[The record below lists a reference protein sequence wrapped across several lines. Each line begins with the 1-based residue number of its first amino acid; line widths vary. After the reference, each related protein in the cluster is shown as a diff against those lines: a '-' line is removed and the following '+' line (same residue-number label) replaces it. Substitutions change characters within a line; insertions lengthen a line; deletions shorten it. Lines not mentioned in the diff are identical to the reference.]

1 MNFKDHKATDIDG
14 NEFIF
19 TVEMQ
24 RKLHNAGLPVEP
36 ASIVDYK
43 ANFKPPSAPNPKERR
58 ERKEKP
64 RAPRAPAFEVPDE
77 VEVDSVT
84 GKFIGYLEEYNSHK
98 GFGFIL
104 AGGDKVFFHK
114 SKMLD
119 DLTGASAGQKLLYEV
134 REYKGKEE
142 AFNVEEYEDEIE

>member
-1 MNFKDHKATDIDG
+1 MNFKDHIATDIDG

-24 RKLHNAGLPVEP
+24 RKLHEAGLPVEP

-43 ANFKPPSAPNPKERR
+43 ANYKPPSAPNPNQK
-58 ERKEKP
+58 KEKNRP
-64 RAPRAPAFEVPDE
+64 KAPRIEVPDE
-77 VEVDSVT
+77 VEVDPVT
-84 GKFIGYLEEYNSHK
+84 GKFIGYLEEYNSRK

-104 AGGDKVFFHK
+104 AGGDKIFFHK

-119 DLTGASAGQKLLYEV
+119 DLTRAPSGQKLLYEV

-142 AFNVEEYEDEIE
+142 AYNVEEYEEEIE